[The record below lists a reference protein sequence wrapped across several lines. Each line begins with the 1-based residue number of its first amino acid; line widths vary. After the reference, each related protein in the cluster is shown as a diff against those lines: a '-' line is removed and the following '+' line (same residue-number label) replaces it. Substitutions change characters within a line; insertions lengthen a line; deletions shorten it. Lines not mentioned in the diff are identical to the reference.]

1 MEPKACRGKLRRIF
15 LGIRRRMSLGK
26 LEEAYQGSRKTKMLS
41 LGVYEHM
48 IGLNA
53 IWAHDLGI
61 VPVFFCK
68 LYDTHIELR
77 PFSV

>member
-1 MEPKACRGKLRRIF
+1 MEPKTCRGKTKKNY
-15 LGIRRRMSLGK
+15 LGIRRMYWGK

-61 VPVFFCK
+61 APVFFCK
-68 LYDTHIELR
+68 LHDAHIELR